1 MVIFNARNRKLNT
14 KDKLK
19 MNYLHLLIGSEE
31 PTQQLP
37 IYDDEMEDE
46 NDVM

>member
-1 MVIFNARNRKLNT
+1 MEKKEYT
-14 KDKLK
+14 KPDIWQIE
-19 MNYLHLLIGSEE
+19 MQNYLHLLTGSEE

-46 NDVM
+46 EDVM